1 MIPLQYPLSDFDYA
15 EDHDMANWTSYPEYS
30 WSQYS
35 RSNPGLAPS
44 PFIGTAKPY
53 RQPTNA
59 GPYLPDMF
67 PYGQGGRPA
76 TYAVKNGRRSRRKR
90 SRRNSKSLART
101 PEAVE
106 GTVVGTPYA
115 AAVGHGKIIRFH
127 LPYGESLRDF
137 IGREVHD
144 RLEEMNYGFPVA
156 SPVPVGFQAF
166 ASQDKGLAFID
177 PTYTRVLY
185 LGANWGRELDEVPME
200 EVEEVGDVF
209 FGQGVYVPQEMVP
222 SFFQE
227 MLPALMEAQGEPPEP
242 DKYGM
247 MEPRVRENRG
257 RERKYQDVL
266 DEYGEDGF
274 AFPEKAPYVG
284 SFPLYPVTRAR
295 YALAIVTAPSYDNKP
310 SQRRQ
315 VMDAVIEAYAG
326 TKHAA
331 ALRRQVDKARRKIR
345 QRTQGRR

>member
-30 WSQYS
+30 YSQFS

-53 RQPTNA
+53 RQPENA

-76 TYAVKNGRRSRRKR
+76 TYAVKNGREEADAIIMSAMQGIFGTLRDAPSGVKEKVIVQATARHTGLSQKQVRTIVASLVKQGYLTR
-90 SRRNSKSLART
+90 SKSGVL
-101 PEAVE
+101 
-106 GTVVGTPYA
+106 
-115 AAVGHGKIIRFH
+115 RF
-127 LPYGESLRDF
+127 
-137 IGREVHD
+137 V
-144 RLEEMNYGFPVA
+144 FPA
-156 SPVPVGFQAF
+156 SPQAE
-166 ASQDKGLAFID
+166 Q
-177 PTYTRVLY
+177 
-185 LGANWGRELDEVPME
+185 
-200 EVEEVGDVF
+200 
-209 FGQGVYVPQEMVP
+209 
-222 SFFQE
+222 
-227 MLPALMEAQGEPPEP
+227 
-242 DKYGM
+242 
-247 MEPRVRENRG
+247 NRG

-266 DEYGEDGF
+266 DEHGESGF

-295 YALAIVTAPSYDNKP
+295 YALAIVTAPAYDNKP

-331 ALRRQVDKARRKIR
+331 ALRRQVDEAREKIR
-345 QRTQGRR
+345 QRTHRR